1 MSLMWAQEGRPKKA
15 YLKSWGKEICL
26 QLSRV
31 KEKTGE
37 DGVRGGQDN
46 RVNMAEGK
54 GIIQEVT
61 PEWFQRVFL
70 WRVLKC
76 IKWNQMGMRVMY
88 KAYSWMLSNDWNTQF
103 VMFE

>member
-1 MSLMWAQEGRPKKA
+1 MSAAKQG
-15 YLKSWGKEICL
+15 
-26 QLSRV
+26 

-46 RVNMAEGK
+46 RVSMAEGK

-76 IKWNQMGMRVMY
+76 IK
-88 KAYSWMLSNDWNTQF
+88 
-103 VMFE
+103 